1 MPTVDVSPGVT
12 LHFEVWGPVS
22 LPRLL
27 VLPPSNTSLKDLK
40 PFLSGPGLSLTKD
53 FCILS
58 FDYRG
63 IGNSSKQSAD
73 APWPAPTMSV
83 FVEDILALLRHV
95 RWDTFNLI
103 GFSFGGA
110 LAQELMLKQ
119 SSGLTFQRVLLVCPA
134 SDVDQE
140 ARAIQIHEARF
151 PPL

>member
-1 MPTVDVSPGVT
+1 
-12 LHFEVWGPVS
+12 
-22 LPRLL
+22 
-27 VLPPSNTSLKDLK
+27 
-40 PFLSGPGLSLTKD
+40 
-53 FCILS
+53 
-58 FDYRG
+58 
-63 IGNSSKQSAD
+63 
-73 APWPAPTMSV
+73 MSV

-140 ARAIQIHEARF
+140 AGGEGSGRPQGKLAYDPEQESLRRAFLQVGSGEAEEARYRGGALQPEANPEF
-151 PPL
+151 GTRPADQGFWNTELTSAALA